1 MGPWSLCGSIT
12 LSMRLGLKDSSQ
24 ANIITPTSEY
34 NPRNNGV
41 LRQSS
46 FRVKTVCASLQ
57 CGVCPLRFQGNLLP
71 LRDFYLVISSFQNL
85 TSDLALHWMAFI
97 PNTPDLSLSEI
108 SGNEKERKRKGEKRT
123 NHLEDQI
130 TSGQRKGR
138 KGNINDN
145 NSVIFFIPFLQKMT

>member
-1 MGPWSLCGSIT
+1 MGPRSPCSGCNTEHEAGVERPVSGIYHHPPLT
-12 LSMRLGLKDSSQ
+12 H
-24 ANIITPTSEY
+24 
-34 NPRNNGV
+34 NPRNSGV

-46 FRVKTVCASLQ
+46 FRVKTTCASLQ

-71 LRDFYLVISSFQNL
+71 LRDFYLVSSLWNL
-85 TSDLALHWMAFI
+85 TYELALRWTAFI
-97 PNTPDLSLSEI
+97 PTTPDFSLSEI

-145 NSVIFFIPFLQKMT
+145 NSVIFMT